1 MSSIV
6 TVVFDRIRD
15 YELIAHDG
23 LAREE
28 ANRWLDAQW
37 EALECEPTNPM
48 GKVLVLDRILGI
60 AQYAGEKRFATPS
73 EWTQQYADAV
83 ATVLGRPADPG
94 ELAPRDAL
102 TPVRTDGIL
111 PERSFTSR
119 GYA

>member
-6 TVVFDRIRD
+6 VVVFDRNRD
-15 YELIAHDG
+15 YELIAHAG
-23 LAREE
+23 TSREE

-60 AQYAGEKRFATPS
+60 AHYAGEKRFATPN

-83 ATVLGRPADPG
+83 ATVLGRPA
-94 ELAPRDAL
+94 
-102 TPVRTDGIL
+102 VRVDISDRVVG
-111 PERSFTSR
+111 
-119 GYA
+119 